1 VLGAVPTAEGLGR
14 KGPEAEPVLA
24 FGLCH
29 IYQTP
34 PPRGPTLAVH
44 TSVHTTLSAAAL
56 LAPAPAAPAP
66 AAPASSSTAVVGALA
81 VMGAVVGGAKR
92 AALGPF
98 KRPLRVT
105 NLQAREHLLSA
116 TSNLAKQAAV
126 FVDEE
131 CTQPATGQLAL
142 GAPETATLWVSLSPT
157 LGPDVLSGAVCRQ
170 LLGTL
175 RVALHYADGALIE
188 EKIVKFSVR

>member
-1 VLGAVPTAEGLGR
+1 MNTAVVT
-14 KGPEAEPVLA
+14 VN
-24 FGLCH
+24 
-29 IYQTP
+29 
-34 PPRGPTLAVH
+34 
-44 TSVHTTLSAAAL
+44 
-56 LAPAPAAPAP
+56 
-66 AAPASSSTAVVGALA
+66 TAVVGA
-81 VMGAVVGGAKR
+81 VVSGAKR

-105 NLQAREHLLSA
+105 NLRAREHLLSA

-142 GAPETATLWVSLSPT
+142 GAHETATLWVSLSPT

-175 RVALHYADGALIE
+175 RVALHNADGALIE